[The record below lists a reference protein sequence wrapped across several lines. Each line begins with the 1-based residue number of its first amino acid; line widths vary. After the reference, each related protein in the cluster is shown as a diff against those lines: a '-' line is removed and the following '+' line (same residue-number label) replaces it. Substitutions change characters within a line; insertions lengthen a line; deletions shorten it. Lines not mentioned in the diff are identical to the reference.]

1 MTYQCIVAFHGKKT
15 MRKFLLDLETSL
27 YDLALLL
34 YSSLVKEKNQ
44 EDYSFQFVFGE
55 DSYVTRKDEQDDL
68 FGYST
73 RHYHV
78 LDDESFKNAIIRQS
92 NSASFQIIKRSLP
105 ENYVMSMELG
115 ELMPTE
121 ESIPLKL
128 IDGEGIIAE
137 DYRIIPAD
145 FQEII
150 REEENNL
157 PVLRRRFRYKRPKT
171 I

>member
-15 MRKFLLDLETSL
+15 MRKFRLDLETSL

-34 YSSLVKEKNQ
+34 YSSLVREKNQ